1 MMANAMLNIHVIQLR
16 MMSIKQA
23 ADYASLPFR
32 RFLRIYSVRPVALP
46 ESKPCCDVCGV
57 DWWLDQ
63 IKAGHPDT
71 GAEKGKL

>member
-46 ESKPCCDVCGV
+46 ESKPCYHFCGV
-57 DWWLDQ
+57 DGWLDQ
-63 IKAGHPDT
+63 IKAGDADT
-71 GAEKGKL
+71 GAEKGRL